1 MPVLPRR
8 PLPRAITPPPSPGWL
23 PIRVPPSIVI
33 LPHPIAQVGVPPHP
47 DIPRVVMPPPEA
59 LFVHHL
65 FVLWS
70 SGLGICLLRWC
81 ILHIC
86 VLRGCNLAR
95 GRISVSM
102 GWCILARC
110 ERVPILVRC
119 CLSVWTWCCT
129 LARGRTSVWN
139 GCCILARGR
148 ISVWN
153 GCCIPA
159 RGRIVLHG
167 RIY

>member
-1 MPVLPRR
+1 MPGLPRR
-8 PLPRAITPPPSPGWL
+8 PIPLAIIPPAPGWL

-33 LPHPIAQVGVPPHP
+33 LPHPIVLVGVPPHP
-47 DIPRVVMPPPEA
+47 DFPHVVEPPVVA
-59 LFVHHL
+59 LTVSHF
-65 FVLWS
+65 FCLWS
-70 SGLGICLLRWC
+70 SGLTICLLRWC

-95 GRISVSM
+95 GRISVWI
-102 GWCILARC
+102 GWCTLARC
-110 ERVPILVRC
+110 ERVSIPVRC
-119 CLSVWTWCCT
+119 CLSLWMLCCT
-129 LARGRTSVWN
+129 LARGRTLV
-139 GCCILARGR
+139 C
-148 ISVWN
+148 N

>member
-8 PLPRAITPPPSPGWL
+8 PVPLAITPPPSPGWL

-33 LPHPIAQVGVPPHP
+33 LPHPIVNVGVPPHP
-47 DIPRVVMPPPEA
+47 DFPRVVEPPVVA
-59 LFVHHL
+59 LFVNH
-65 FVLWS
+65 FFCLWS

-110 ERVPILVRC
+110 EMVPILVRC

-159 RGRIVLHG
+159 RSRIVLHG

>member
-1 MPVLPRR
+1 MPGPPRR
-8 PLPRAITPPPSPGWL
+8 PPLAIIPRAPGWL
-23 PIRVPPSIVI
+23 PIGVPASIVVF
-33 LPHPIAQVGVPPHP
+33 PHPIVHVGVPPHP
-47 DIPRVVMPPPEA
+47 NIPRVVEPPVVA
-59 LFVHHL
+59 LTVNHFFCL
-65 FVLWS
+65 S
-70 SGLGICLLRWC
+70 NSGLDICLLRWC

-95 GRISVSM
+95 GCISVWI
-102 GWCILARC
+102 GWYILARC
-110 ERVPILVRC
+110 EMVPIPVRC
-119 CLSVWTWCCT
+119 CLSVWMWCCT

-139 GCCILARGR
+139 GCCILERCR
-148 ISVWN
+148 TSVWN

>member
-1 MPVLPRR
+1 MPGPPRR
-8 PLPRAITPPPSPGWL
+8 PPLAIIPRAPGWL
-23 PIRVPPSIVI
+23 PIGVPASIVVF
-33 LPHPIAQVGVPPHP
+33 PHPIVNVGVPPHP
-47 DIPRVVMPPPEA
+47 NIPRVVEPPVVA
-59 LFVHHL
+59 LTVNHFCL
-65 FVLWS
+65 S
-70 SGLGICLLRWC
+70 NSGLDICLLRWC

-95 GRISVSM
+95 GRISVWI

-119 CLSVWTWCCT
+119 CLSLWMWCCT
-129 LARGRTSVWN
+129 LARGRTLV
-139 GCCILARGR
+139 C
-148 ISVWN
+148 N

-167 RIY
+167 RIC